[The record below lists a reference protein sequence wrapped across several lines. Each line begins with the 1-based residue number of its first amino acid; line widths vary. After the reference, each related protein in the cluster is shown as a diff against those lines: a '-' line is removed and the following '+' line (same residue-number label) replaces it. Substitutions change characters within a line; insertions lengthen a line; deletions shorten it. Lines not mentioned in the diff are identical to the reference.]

1 MPFTRTTGFFF
12 GRSEVLTRL
21 EQIFDSEKYHRRAAV
36 TGLGGIGSV
45 ELCDAKSQIW
55 AEETLGNPPSPSNSP
70 KIMPGDIPKETYFG

>member
-12 GRSEVLTRL
+12 GRSDVLARL

-45 ELCDAKSQIW
+45 QFCDAISQIW
-55 AEETLGNPPSPSNSP
+55 AEEAIGNHPSPSNSP
-70 KIMPGDIPKETYFG
+70 KGTPGDIPKETYFG